1 MDEVAA
7 YFLSGVV
14 FGSTEAPFV
23 KGAEGVVIQGAV
35 AAGAHNFGAFYAPV
49 NAYNATHNNAPA
61 DSRITQRLRI
71 NRGRSCCYARRHLGI
86 ARNAGACAI
95 ANAAAVSCT
104 VTAAA
109 ATSAA
114 CTNTAAAACAMAGS
128 VTAAAATT
136 AAFFCTCRHMLY
148 YMLHNLLMLY
158 LAIRQSNRFFLHDF
172 LYLLLA
178 IVGSISDSFIAAS
191 TASAAGVK
199 EHHSVSIRSRR
210 LHSKNAGK
218 RQCDEQYKM
227 YYQ

>member
-7 YFLSGVV
+7 YFLSGVIL
-14 FGSTEAPFV
+14 GGAEAPFIE
-23 KGAEGVVIQGAV
+23 GAEGVVIQGAV
-35 AAGAHNFGAFYAPV
+35 ATGAHNFGAFYAPISS
-49 NAYNATHNNAPA
+49 YNATHDNAPA

-71 NRGRSCCYARRHLGI
+71 NRSRSCGNTRWHLRI

-95 ANAAAVSCT
+95 ANASAVSRT
-104 VTAAA
+104 MTATAATA
-109 ATSAA
+109 ATG
-114 CTNTAAAACAMAGS
+114 TNTAAAACAMACS
-128 VTAAAATT
+128 VTATAATT
-136 AAFFCTCRHMLY
+136 AALFCTCRHMLHH
-148 YMLHNLLMLY
+148 MLYNLPMLY
-158 LAIRQSNRFFLHDF
+158 LAVRQSYRFFLHDV

-210 LHSKNAGK
+210 LHSKNARK

>member
-23 KGAEGVVIQGAV
+23 KGAESVVIQSAV

-49 NAYNATHNNAPA
+49 NAYNATHGNAPA
-61 DSRITQRLRI
+61 NACITQRLRI
-71 NRGRSCCYARRHLGI
+71 NRGRSCGNTRWHLRI

-95 ANAAAVSCT
+95 ANASAVSRT
-104 VTAAA
+104 MTATAATA
-109 ATSAA
+109 ATG
-114 CTNTAAAACAMAGS
+114 TNTAAAACAMACS
-128 VTAAAATT
+128 VTATAATA
-136 AAFFCTCRHMLY
+136 AAFFCTCRHMLH

-172 LYLLLA
+172 LHLLLA
-178 IVGSISDSFIAAS
+178 IVGSISDSFIAA
-191 TASAAGVK
+191 TAASASGIK
-199 EHHSVSIRSRR
+199 EHNGVSIRNRR
-210 LHSKNAGK
+210 LHSKDAGK